1 MLEKVKLQQFRVYVS
16 VVNAFTKS
24 NYEPGFD
31 PEISN
36 TNGAFYPIM
45 RTMTAGINIRF

>member
-1 MLEKVKLQQFRVYVS
+1 
-16 VVNAFTKS
+16 VNTVNPFTFS

-45 RTMTAGINIRF
+45 KTTTVGVNLRF